1 MFFSDK
7 VIEYNH
13 FIAVGRDDMWTL
25 PSTFD
30 ILLIHIEAWAFLL
43 NENERNP
50 AGSPQKLFLGGTYCV
65 SYIFNNI
72 KC

>member
-7 VIEYNH
+7 VVEYIH
-13 FIAVGRDDMWTL
+13 FIAVARDDMWTL

-30 ILLIHIEAWAFLL
+30 ILLIHIESWAFLL